1 MDLNQQPK
9 FYETGGV
16 PPSTYFL
23 QDRLQKCSCGNTY
36 VGMPG
41 GRCTACIADD
51 ITRSVIAMRETLN
64 GTLANNEGANEQ

>member
-1 MDLNQQPK
+1 MRYRIDEPHDQADLPMYQRAH
-9 FYETGGV
+9 V
-16 PPSTYFL
+16 
-23 QDRLQKCSCGNTY
+23 QKCDCGNTY

-64 GTLANNEGANEQ
+64 GTLANNEGRK

>member
-1 MDLNQQPK
+1 MYLYDIDVADGLGLIKVAVSDP
-9 FYETGGV
+9 
-16 PPSTYFL
+16 
-23 QDRLQKCSCGNTY
+23 LQKCSCGNTY
-36 VGMPG
+36 VGLAG